1 MSIYSL
7 TIRAEIAN
15 FSTIDFQGVD
25 NMLQALEP
33 ATIAQD
39 DSETLS
45 ENVFRR
51 IQAAIVKGEIAPG
64 SKISEPELARTYG
77 ISRGP
82 LREAIHRLE
91 GQRLLVR
98 VPHVGARVVSLSH
111 AELIELYEIR
121 ESLEGMA
128 CRLAAE
134 RMSDEDIAELRQVLE
149 THERDE
155 AFQAG
160 VGYYQ
165 QEGDFDFHYKII
177 QGSGNRTLTQML
189 CGELYQLVRMYRIQ
203 FSATPN
209 RPHQAFAEPHRIL
222 DAIADRDGELAELLM
237 RRHIGASKRNIPP
250 HYQDSAQQTATPRG
264 ESCAIRPVQASV
276 SEMQLQAN
284 ILCKGWV
291 RSTPIMR
298 CWPSVRVSRPSIYRV
313 EASQPGRWAYLIWV
327 LRVWTMY

>member
-1 MSIYSL
+1 ML
-7 TIRAEIAN
+7 DAAEPKLV
-15 FSTIDFQGVD
+15 FS
-25 NMLQALEP
+25 E
-33 ATIAQD
+33 

-64 SKISEPELARTYG
+64 SKISEPELARVYG

-128 CRLAAE
+128 CRLAAQ
-134 RMSDEDIAELRQVLE
+134 RMTVEQIDELRGVLD
-149 THERDE
+149 THEQDA

-160 VGYYQ
+160 LGYYQ
-165 QEGDFDFHYKII
+165 QEGDYDFHYRII
-177 QGSGNRTLTQML
+177 QGSGNGTLTQML
-189 CGELYQLVRMYRIQ
+189 CGELYQRVRMYRIQ

-209 RPHQAFAEPHRIL
+209 RPRQAFAEHHRIL

-237 RRHIGASKRNIPP
+237 RRHIGASRRNVERHMADASHP
-250 HYQDSAQQTATPRG
+250 HNNERG
-264 ESCAIRPVQASV
+264 ES
-276 SEMQLQAN
+276 
-284 ILCKGWV
+284 
-291 RSTPIMR
+291 
-298 CWPSVRVSRPSIYRV
+298 
-313 EASQPGRWAYLIWV
+313 
-327 LRVWTMY
+327 

>member
-1 MSIYSL
+1 MPSG
-7 TIRAEIAN
+7 RN
-15 FSTIDFQGVD
+15 FQALYFHSVD
-25 NMLQALEP
+25 NMLDVNESLESSQED
-33 ATIAQD
+33 A
-39 DSETLS
+39 ETLS
-45 ENVFRR
+45 EQVFRR

-98 VPHVGARVVSLSH
+98 VPHIGARVVSLSH

-134 RMSDEDIAELRQVLE
+134 RMSQAEIDELRAVLDL
-149 THERDE
+149 HEQDA
-155 AFQAG
+155 AFKAG

-165 QEGDFDFHYKII
+165 QEGDFDFHYRII
-177 QGSGNRTLTQML
+177 QGSGNKTLTQML
-189 CGELYQLVRMYRIQ
+189 CGELYQLVRMYRLQ

-209 RPHQAFAEPHRIL
+209 RPRQAFAEHRRIL

-237 RRHIGASKRNIPP
+237 RRHIGASKRNIER
-250 HYQDSAQQTATPRG
+250 HFSSSSGAHTKTAKPRG
-264 ESCAIRPVQASV
+264 ES
-276 SEMQLQAN
+276 
-284 ILCKGWV
+284 
-291 RSTPIMR
+291 
-298 CWPSVRVSRPSIYRV
+298 
-313 EASQPGRWAYLIWV
+313 
-327 LRVWTMY
+327 

>member
-1 MSIYSL
+1 MWITPRPTSSKTETGASAPDLFWTLSTL
-7 TIRAEIAN
+7 TFEYLDCKLEQDY
-15 FSTIDFQGVD
+15 FFVTICPGVD
-25 NMLQALEP
+25 NMS
-33 ATIAQD
+33 ATSVSSLPLPVPDPEFTTPPSAVPMET
-39 DSETLS
+39 ETLS

-51 IQAAIVKGEIAPG
+51 IQAAIINGEIAPG

-98 VPHVGARVVSLSH
+98 IPHVGARVVSLNH

-134 RMSDEDIAELRQVLE
+134 RMSQAQIDELREVLA
-149 THERDE
+149 THERDA

-165 QEGDFDFHYKII
+165 QEGDFDFHYRII
-177 QGSGNRTLTQML
+177 QGSGNSTLVQML
-189 CGELYQLVRMYRIQ
+189 CDDLYQLVRMYRIQ

-209 RPHQAFAEPHRIL
+209 RPHQAFAEHHRIL
-222 DAIADRDGELAELLM
+222 DAIAERDGELAELLM
-237 RRHIGASKRNIPP
+237 RRHIAASKRNVER
-250 HYQDSAQQTATPRG
+250 HYLEPNQNNTPG
-264 ESCAIRPVQASV
+264 A
-276 SEMQLQAN
+276 
-284 ILCKGWV
+284 
-291 RSTPIMR
+291 
-298 CWPSVRVSRPSIYRV
+298 PS
-313 EASQPGRWAYLIWV
+313 
-327 LRVWTMY
+327 

>member
-1 MSIYSL
+1 MQDLSTPSSVL
-7 TIRAEIAN
+7 TAE
-15 FSTIDFQGVD
+15 T
-25 NMLQALEP
+25 
-33 ATIAQD
+33 
-39 DSETLS
+39 ETLS

-51 IQAAIVKGEIAPG
+51 IQAAIVKGDIAPG

-98 VPHVGARVVSLSH
+98 VPHVGARVVSLNH

-134 RMSDEDIAELRQVLE
+134 RMSQADIDELRRVLD
-149 THERDE
+149 THERDA

-160 VGYYQ
+160 QGYYQ
-165 QEGDFDFHYKII
+165 QEGDYDFHYRII
-177 QGSGNRTLTQML
+177 QGSGNQTLVKML

-209 RPHQAFAEPHRIL
+209 RPRQAFAEHHRIL

-237 RRHIGASKRNIPP
+237 RRHIGASKRNIER
-250 HYQDSAQQTATPRG
+250 HYLDAHNNSPRG
-264 ESCAIRPVQASV
+264 E
-276 SEMQLQAN
+276 
-284 ILCKGWV
+284 K
-291 RSTPIMR
+291 
-298 CWPSVRVSRPSIYRV
+298 
-313 EASQPGRWAYLIWV
+313 
-327 LRVWTMY
+327 

>member
-1 MSIYSL
+1 
-7 TIRAEIAN
+7 
-15 FSTIDFQGVD
+15 
-25 NMLQALEP
+25 MLNEVEAP
-33 ATIAQD
+33 VVSAD
-39 DSETLS
+39 DSGTLS

-51 IQAAIVKGEIAPG
+51 IQSAIVNGDIAPG

-91 GQRLLVR
+91 GQRLVVR

-111 AELIELYEIR
+111 AEMIELYQIR

-134 RMSDEDIAELRQVLE
+134 RMTTAEIDELRRVLD
-149 THERDE
+149 THERDA

-165 QEGDFDFHYKII
+165 QEGDFDFHYRII
-177 QGSGNRTLTQML
+177 QGSGNRTLSQML

-209 RPHQAFAEPHRIL
+209 RPRQAFAEHHRIL
-222 DAIADRDGELAELLM
+222 DAIADGDGELAELLM
-237 RRHIGASKRNIPP
+237 RRHIGASRRNIER
-250 HYQDSAQQTATPRG
+250 HYQAALDRG
-264 ESCAIRPVQASV
+264 E
-276 SEMQLQAN
+276 
-284 ILCKGWV
+284 K
-291 RSTPIMR
+291 
-298 CWPSVRVSRPSIYRV
+298 
-313 EASQPGRWAYLIWV
+313 
-327 LRVWTMY
+327 

>member
-1 MSIYSL
+1 
-7 TIRAEIAN
+7 
-15 FSTIDFQGVD
+15 
-25 NMLQALEP
+25 MLQVLEP
-33 ATIAQD
+33 AVIAQD

-134 RMSDEDIAELRQVLE
+134 RMSDEDIAELRRVLE

-203 FSATPN
+203 FSTTPN
-209 RPHQAFAEPHRIL
+209 RPHQAFAEHHRIL

-237 RRHIGASKRNIPP
+237 RRHIGASKRNIAR

-264 ESCAIRPVQASV
+264 ES
-276 SEMQLQAN
+276 
-284 ILCKGWV
+284 
-291 RSTPIMR
+291 
-298 CWPSVRVSRPSIYRV
+298 
-313 EASQPGRWAYLIWV
+313 
-327 LRVWTMY
+327 

>member
-1 MSIYSL
+1 
-7 TIRAEIAN
+7 
-15 FSTIDFQGVD
+15 
-25 NMLQALEP
+25 MLDAADIGLVVADE
-33 ATIAQD
+33 
-39 DSETLS
+39 SETLS
-45 ENVFRR
+45 EHVFRR

-64 SKISEPELARTYG
+64 SKISEPELARVYG

-98 VPHVGARVVSLSH
+98 VPHVGARVVSLSY

-134 RMSDEDIAELRQVLE
+134 RMSQAEIDELRQVLE
-149 THERDE
+149 MHERDE

-160 VGYYQ
+160 LGYYQ
-165 QEGDFDFHYKII
+165 QEGDFDFHYRII

-203 FSATPN
+203 FSAIPN
-209 RPHQAFAEPHRIL
+209 RPRQAFTEHHRIL

-237 RRHIGASKRNIPP
+237 RRHIAASKRNVER
-250 HYQDSAQQTATPRG
+250 HYPGAQPGAQDTTTTRG
-264 ESCAIRPVQASV
+264 ES
-276 SEMQLQAN
+276 
-284 ILCKGWV
+284 
-291 RSTPIMR
+291 
-298 CWPSVRVSRPSIYRV
+298 
-313 EASQPGRWAYLIWV
+313 
-327 LRVWTMY
+327 